1 MEQDEGKVSDMTQQ
15 LNSKNSEV
23 SNHNS
28 EQDTHTLKVKVKIGS
43 EKLQKVWS
51 CLGFNILSFRKTSE
65 KSEEKRGCG
74 VLTLKNYKFKA
85 RCEKQFIQSL
95 EKISWLPGKQPIT
108 TN

>member
-43 EKLQKVWS
+43 EKLQNVWS
-51 CLGFNILSFRKTSE
+51 CLGFNILSFIKTSE

-85 RCEKQFIQSL
+85 RCEKQFSQLLLVVSQ
-95 EKISWLPGKQPIT
+95 EA
-108 TN
+108 N